1 MTVFSYKTLDLTSG
15 VFEVKNVIAISEI
28 HNSIVTGEL

>member
-1 MTVFSYKTLDLTSG
+1 MTVFSYKTLYLAFG

-28 HNSIVTGEL
+28 HNSIVNGEL